1 MKKILSKALTL
12 TLSLLVTLS
21 FSFSSMASLAFADDG
36 QTSSGQAPK
45 VNLNVSEKKI
55 EPGDTVKVT
64 LELDKDVKDVF
75 AYQFDIYYSK
85 DYFELKNK
93 ASNAP
98 YMQFGGLNSRVQN
111 GKDATD
117 GCVPFYMNNYDGKNT
132 KIPAGKLCELTF
144 VAKKT
149 LKGMNNGYF
158 YIEKNENGGNAFFK
172 TFNEKTQEDE
182 NIDSIIDFD
191 VKNVTIEKQVKPT
204 KVRVY
209 ANDVT
214 FKSEAYI
221 NENNIQKA
229 GRAPYTYLARNNMG
243 VITTGDFK
251 VDSKKAKA
259 GIQKP
264 TVLYAVDENGRGY
277 REYDLMP
284 GQYHWYAGTDLD
296 ILKAVDPNNGENLKT
311 SYDAEDA
318 VFEVKEQGEPQI
330 LEMNMKRK
338 TYSFKLNEHKDLL
351 GKDIK
356 YTDNPLVGYCY
367 PKFKQNTG
375 IIRGSGKNIEWV
387 VKKVEPDSNGVYEV
401 PRGCKLLIDFRESAK
416 NLEQDG
422 INYEITSSNIIFDT
436 QAYGRDNKEK
446 FTLKKNDA
454 KGTMSDAIENAGF
467 DPESE
472 TLYIGEIYNI
482 HIISNDKNNPYPLNT
497 QWSKVNSKI
506 FNVFAQ
512 KKDQTNAT
520 KLNEID
526 EMIDS
531 VLVDGEKAELIDN
544 GEKAW
549 NPNRFSYSLYIDK
562 DKEKDIKLKVVTK
575 PNYFVQQGLLIEGKK
590 PKLSVDMD
598 GKRTYEIDKVLKD
611 MRMTI
616 YPTKGL
622 KAIINFN
629 SNGGSTPVPMEVEPN
644 KAIKV
649 SELPTPFYPDNE
661 FMGWYK
667 DQDLKEKWT
676 DSDKMDFETLNITL
690 YAKWKK
696 KILNLG
702 GGGSLY
708 VSSSV
713 GKAESLGRGGNNQIT
728 TIRVSDIP
736 EGYKFKKLT
745 STYGSDPELELNRNY
760 WIKEISDS
768 SGNIKELFAYV
779 IMNQKMISTD
789 GADVIRLGVQ
799 MQNARNDLKAKIDE
813 AEKELKNTNVSD
825 DGKDVLVAEKWIS
838 QKEKDKLTDAIKKA
852 NAALEGQESGYIKAI
867 EELDKEIKAFREAK
881 KDGLRVDKYFVLK
894 AIKNEIKFK
903 QSGDLE
909 NNDVQ
914 YKTPEEIISKLPK
927 TVLMTLKDEEGVDAG
942 EREIPIKWEDSGKY
956 DATKAG
962 KYKFNAKFMLPLD
975 IKNSEKVSAPSVTVE
990 VIDKP
995 NYARP
1000 IDMAVYTIGSN
1011 SSDKKTYLIGD
1022 VDMGFMMSFDKSK
1035 NFYDFKDKLTKGYEL
1050 SSANFEISLQDGY
1063 KATILSGSSQAEVSS
1078 TNPKGSVRTAPGD
1091 IITVT
1096 VKAPEEANERD
1107 SIYTLNLPSLRV
1119 LRPQMGIENYSQLG
1133 DSEKN
1138 EIPAKGKGDVPT
1150 FTYAGS
1156 NNDKSVSLGIRQ
1168 SGLTF
1173 KGQPGKGKLVRLNGT
1188 AKNIEAQN
1196 VQDQLKFNFDIDTSK
1211 EKNIAEFIISD
1222 ANGTEYPFKVELK
1235 KTPQDAKLEFKT
1247 IKMQDNN
1254 SHYFYRKENDVDFGV
1269 AVLPAKGVSGFSAN
1283 VTANEN
1289 CDLEV
1294 TAMGHSK
1301 GNYLSGGSSFFDEVR
1316 TKYTEITFKSA
1327 SFGDSSKIATKTVP
1341 VQWSKKFMGWNDTVV
1356 KLRLKSEG
1364 ELERGLNVGENTV
1377 LKVTGTR
1384 LDSEKKIQYQWYKS
1398 KTPDFDSGEPID
1410 NATNDEYTPNTGK
1423 SGKTYYYCVAKSK
1436 NEDEVYS
1443 CIYTVWVN
1451 EKPSI
1456 KTIKLY
1462 GDSWENKLNQRN
1474 DIKDGDIIDI
1484 PEGTN
1489 SVRMRIKSD
1498 TAEKVSVNGTDS
1510 RKKSDFFEFKNIDT
1524 VDNETEITI
1533 GAVNA
1538 KDESLKTEI
1547 KIKLKKVKTIVGRP
1561 NIILNPEN
1569 IVVDWKTANN
1579 SLFAMA
1585 SIVPYMADPM
1595 GEIKAQW
1602 YSCDDKEKTNPVQ
1615 IAGAT
1620 DNQFTIPSDL
1630 NPEKDY
1636 YYFCRF
1642 TAQGYS
1648 EDTSVARVHVK
1659 YADLKP
1665 LDSKL
1670 KIVRKD
1676 GTGNYINKRDAE
1688 KHIANFGLQQ
1698 TKGDIAKEL
1707 QDNGQKVEIRWY
1719 ITNSKT
1725 KEVIELKAG
1734 TLDATKINE
1743 EVISIDA
1750 SKYEAGDYTIHME
1763 LKNSYEHKSP
1773 AQKVVYGPK
1782 QEVEKAYL
1790 EIVDEGKIPTYKE
1803 YKDLLAKMLIYRDG
1817 EKKGSVTGVG
1827 KLVDAVSAQTVPK
1840 YQFFSLKYSQNSIQN
1855 LVNNAQY
1862 VCSSEENFNR
1872 RSPNDIKS
1880 NYERMLEIKNELE
1893 GDDPEQKAVRGN
1905 KNSAPQQN
1913 VFKNLPEKIEGYVGD
1928 EIEVPVYRDENGK
1941 KEYYFIDPDSYLGF
1955 EGEKPLK
1962 YSYGKKRSGDMI
1974 AIDGEVIKL
1983 KSEEPIEFS
1992 VYLMASDGVNASKNS
2007 VQIAYVKFK
2016 EMPAEMKV
2024 VRLIDAIGEVT
2035 DTSGDAISKARE
2047 AYDKLSDEQKAKVN
2061 NYKTLTD
2068 AEEKFKT
2075 IQALNKEKQ
2084 KAIKELAEYKN
2095 ADDYRDAE
2103 KIQLKN
2109 LVEEGTLAINAAS
2122 DIVGVNKALT
2132 DAKTKIDELKTDAEL
2147 SGSDIVNKE
2156 VVIETDKKYIQGDEP
2171 DLSDAEIKIILT
2183 RRDGSKDELKVQKE
2197 DVVKYDVN
2205 TNTLTIEKDNETY
2218 TFKNALHFED
2228 LKFLQGEN
2236 QVYNHGD
2243 NSDISIV
2250 ANGNIGAFI
2259 GVKVNGN
2266 FLEPMH
2272 YEKSEGS
2279 TIVKLKK
2286 TYLDTLGIGTHN
2298 ITFAYKGGYEIST
2311 NLTVKEASVTPGQDE
2326 DKNDKLHGDTSE
2338 NKNNVTTEQIKKRD
2352 TANTAD
2358 ANISQF
2364 IFLIFMLLGSL
2375 VTLLY
2380 VQKTKKQ

>member
-1 MKKILSKALTL
+1 M
-12 TLSLLVTLS
+12 
-21 FSFSSMASLAFADDG
+21 
-36 QTSSGQAPK
+36 
-45 VNLNVSEKKI
+45 
-55 EPGDTVKVT
+55 
-64 LELDKDVKDVF
+64 
-75 AYQFDIYYSK
+75 QFTIDIY
-85 DYFELKNK
+85 
-93 ASNAP
+93 
-98 YMQFGGLNSRVQN
+98 
-111 GKDATD
+111 
-117 GCVPFYMNNYDGKNT
+117 
-132 KIPAGKLCELTF
+132 
-144 VAKKT
+144 
-149 LKGMNNGYF
+149 
-158 YIEKNENGGNAFFK
+158 
-172 TFNEKTQEDE
+172 
-182 NIDSIIDFD
+182 
-191 VKNVTIEKQVKPT
+191 
-204 KVRVY
+204 
-209 ANDVT
+209 
-214 FKSEAYI
+214 
-221 NENNIQKA
+221 
-229 GRAPYTYLARNNMG
+229 
-243 VITTGDFK
+243 
-251 VDSKKAKA
+251 
-259 GIQKP
+259 
-264 TVLYAVDENGRGY
+264 
-277 REYDLMP
+277 
-284 GQYHWYAGTDLD
+284 
-296 ILKAVDPNNGENLKT
+296 
-311 SYDAEDA
+311 
-318 VFEVKEQGEPQI
+318 
-330 LEMNMKRK
+330 
-338 TYSFKLNEHKDLL
+338 
-351 GKDIK
+351 
-356 YTDNPLVGYCY
+356 
-367 PKFKQNTG
+367 
-375 IIRGSGKNIEWV
+375 
-387 VKKVEPDSNGVYEV
+387 
-401 PRGCKLLIDFRESAK
+401 
-416 NLEQDG
+416 
-422 INYEITSSNIIFDT
+422 
-436 QAYGRDNKEK
+436 
-446 FTLKKNDA
+446 
-454 KGTMSDAIENAGF
+454 
-467 DPESE
+467 
-472 TLYIGEIYNI
+472 
-482 HIISNDKNNPYPLNT
+482 
-497 QWSKVNSKI
+497 
-506 FNVFAQ
+506 
-512 KKDQTNAT
+512 
-520 KLNEID
+520 
-526 EMIDS
+526 
-531 VLVDGEKAELIDN
+531 
-544 GEKAW
+544 
-549 NPNRFSYSLYIDK
+549 
-562 DKEKDIKLKVVTK
+562 
-575 PNYFVQQGLLIEGKK
+575 
-590 PKLSVDMD
+590 
-598 GKRTYEIDKVLKD
+598 
-611 MRMTI
+611 
-616 YPTKGL
+616 
-622 KAIINFN
+622 
-629 SNGGSTPVPMEVEPN
+629 
-644 KAIKV
+644 
-649 SELPTPFYPDNE
+649 
-661 FMGWYK
+661 
-667 DQDLKEKWT
+667 
-676 DSDKMDFETLNITL
+676 
-690 YAKWKK
+690 
-696 KILNLG
+696 
-702 GGGSLY
+702 
-708 VSSSV
+708 
-713 GKAESLGRGGNNQIT
+713 
-728 TIRVSDIP
+728 
-736 EGYKFKKLT
+736 
-745 STYGSDPELELNRNY
+745 
-760 WIKEISDS
+760 
-768 SGNIKELFAYV
+768 
-779 IMNQKMISTD
+779 
-789 GADVIRLGVQ
+789 
-799 MQNARNDLKAKIDE
+799 
-813 AEKELKNTNVSD
+813 
-825 DGKDVLVAEKWIS
+825 
-838 QKEKDKLTDAIKKA
+838 
-852 NAALEGQESGYIKAI
+852 
-867 EELDKEIKAFREAK
+867 
-881 KDGLRVDKYFVLK
+881 
-894 AIKNEIKFK
+894 
-903 QSGDLE
+903 
-909 NNDVQ
+909 
-914 YKTPEEIISKLPK
+914 
-927 TVLMTLKDEEGVDAG
+927 
-942 EREIPIKWEDSGKY
+942 
-956 DATKAG
+956 
-962 KYKFNAKFMLPLD
+962 
-975 IKNSEKVSAPSVTVE
+975 
-990 VIDKP
+990 
-995 NYARP
+995 
-1000 IDMAVYTIGSN
+1000 
-1011 SSDKKTYLIGD
+1011 
-1022 VDMGFMMSFDKSK
+1022 
-1035 NFYDFKDKLTKGYEL
+1035 
-1050 SSANFEISLQDGY
+1050 
-1063 KATILSGSSQAEVSS
+1063 
-1078 TNPKGSVRTAPGD
+1078 
-1091 IITVT
+1091 
-1096 VKAPEEANERD
+1096 
-1107 SIYTLNLPSLRV
+1107 
-1119 LRPQMGIENYSQLG
+1119 
-1133 DSEKN
+1133 
-1138 EIPAKGKGDVPT
+1138 
-1150 FTYAGS
+1150 
-1156 NNDKSVSLGIRQ
+1156 
-1168 SGLTF
+1168 
-1173 KGQPGKGKLVRLNGT
+1173 
-1188 AKNIEAQN
+1188 
-1196 VQDQLKFNFDIDTSK
+1196 IDTSK

-1254 SHYFYRKENDVDFGV
+1254 SHYFYRKENDVDFEV
-1269 AVLPAKGVSGFSAN
+1269 AVLPAKGVSRFNAN

-1301 GNYLSGGSSFFDEVR
+1301 GNYLNGGSSFFDEVR

-1364 ELERGLNVGENTV
+1364 ELERSLKVGENTV

-1462 GDSWENKLNQRN
+1462 GDSWENKLNQKN
-1474 DIKDGDIIDI
+1474 DIKDGDIIEI

-1719 ITNSKT
+1719 MTNSKT

-1734 TLDATKINE
+1734 TLDATKFNE

-1773 AQKVVYGPK
+1773 SQKVVYGPK
-1782 QEVEKAYL
+1782 QEVGKAYL

-1827 KLVDAVSAQTVPK
+1827 KLVDAVSARTVPK

-1862 VCSSEENFNR
+1862 VCSSEDNFNR
-1872 RSPNDIKS
+1872 RSPNDIKDY
-1880 NYERMLEIKNELE
+1880 YERMLKIKNELE
-1893 GDDPEQKAVRGN
+1893 GNDPEQKAVRGN

-1928 EIEVPVYRDENGK
+1928 EIEVPVYRDENGR

-1962 YSYGKKRSGDMI
+1962 YSYGKKRSGDMT

-2103 KIQLKN
+2103 KTQLKN

-2147 SGSDIVNKE
+2147 SGSDIVKKE
-2156 VVIETDKKYIQGDEP
+2156 AVIETDKKYIQGDEP

-2326 DKNDKLHGDTSE
+2326 HQNDKLHGDTSE